1 MKIFENIEDVKAI
14 RKKTGLNQ
22 IDFWGKV
29 GVTQSGGSRYETGRK
44 MPKPVRELLRLV
56 HIECIDLAKVNKKD
70 MEIAALLK
78 NTIPTCMPSCPNRPS
93 PKEKNKVK
101 PQPPDARQFFISEK
115 RKQCRLKHRT
125 GRRIPPAA
133 PASNRRTAR
142 TRLFTNFIQFPVY
155 FRIRRH

>member
-14 RKKTGLNQ
+14 RKKTGMNQ

-56 HIECIDLAKVNKKD
+56 HIECLDLAKVNKKD

-78 NTIPTCMPSCPNRPS
+78 KTPSRP
-93 PKEKNKVK
+93 VCRIV
-101 PQPPDARQFFISEK
+101 QTDQG
-115 RKQCRLKHRT
+115 RKKK
-125 GRRIPPAA
+125 
-133 PASNRRTAR
+133 
-142 TRLFTNFIQFPVY
+142 TRLNRNLRMPGGFSFPKNANNAV
-155 FRIRRH
+155 